1 MDQNKFRNAEIIS
14 AAATVAASFLFH
26 FLYMWTQN
34 GFIALF
40 SAVNESIWEHVKIV
54 FFPYL
59 IAAGIEYMALK
70 PNLRRYLTAKA
81 AGLIFIPLAMISFYY
96 TYSGILGFRLTAVD
110 ISCAALWSVLAFLLS
125 HKLYFSKM
133 NIEKMPYGSQRSAP
147 LSCLRSLYSPII
159 RRISLCFAMGLPG
172 SSASDKTAYFI
183 YTLP

>member
-26 FLYMWTQN
+26 FLYVWTQS

-59 IAAGIEYMALK
+59 IAAGIEYTALK
-70 PNLRRYLTAKA
+70 PNLRRYLAAKA
-81 AGLIFIPLAMISFYY
+81 TGLIFIPLAMISFYY

-110 ISCAALWSVLAFLLS
+110 ISCAVLWSVLAFLIS
-125 HKLYFSKM
+125 YKLYFSKM
-133 NIEKMPYGSQRSAP
+133 SIEKNAVWLAALCAAFVLALFVFTYYPPHIP
-147 LSCLRSLYSPII
+147 LFCDGVTGQFGI
-159 RRISLCFAMGLPG
+159 G
-172 SSASDKTAYFI
+172 
-183 YTLP
+183 